1 MLNVDA
7 LLAVMEAV
15 KENGIAELKITN
27 DAVEIRTV
35 IAAPL
40 AAQPVAV
47 AQAPVAEVVPV
58 APSEKQTAPTNLAK
72 EAAPAPAAA
81 STDGIKVEA
90 PIPGTIFVSPGKDMD
105 GNALPAVG
113 SKVKKNQVVA
123 LLEAM
128 KMFNEIFAP
137 VSGTIVSINA
147 TNESPINPGDLI
159 MVIQE
164 D

>member
-35 IAAPL
+35 IAAP
-40 AAQPVAV
+40 AATQPVAV
-47 AQAPVAEVVPV
+47 TVAPAPVVESAPPV
-58 APSEKQTAPTNLAK
+58 ASAQQPAPVK
-72 EAAPAPAAA
+72 EAAPAPASG
-81 STDGIKVEA
+81 STEGVKVEA

-137 VSGTIVSINA
+137 VSGTIVAINA
-147 TNESPINPGDLI
+147 VNESPINPGDLI

>member
-35 IAAPL
+35 VVAPTQQTQVQ
-40 AAQPVAV
+40 AESVTAP
-47 AQAPVAEVVPV
+47 APVAEKPV
-58 APSEKQTAPTNLAK
+58 AAAKEEAPTVVSV
-72 EAAPAPAAA
+72 A
-81 STDGIKVEA
+81 SAGSADGVKVEA
-90 PIPGTIFVSPGKDMD
+90 PIPGTLFVAPGKNME
-105 GNALPAVG
+105 GNPLPGVG
-113 SKVKKNQVVA
+113 SKVQKNQVVA

-137 VSGTIVSINA
+137 VSGTIVAINA
-147 TNESPINPGDLI
+147 GNESPVNPGDLI
-159 MVIQE
+159 MVIKE